1 MLIGVIAAAV
11 VGVGTIAAVT
21 ATVIVDDQG
30 GGEFVVQRS
39 PVPVPRQGLP
49 PLGRGHGG
57 QLFPFDRGALPGRG
71 PGLEPGPFRELP
83 ACLRRHGLGRLHEG
97 ALPELRKLRRS
108 LRACGSTL
116 PEHFPAPP
124 PTP

>member
-1 MLIGVIAAAV
+1 VLIGVIAAAV

-30 GGEFVVQRS
+30 GGELVVQRC

-49 PLGRGHGG
+49 PLGRRHEGQHFRFGPRLGH
-57 QLFPFDRGALPGRG
+57 
-71 PGLEPGPFRELP
+71 GLEPGPFRELP
-83 ACLRRHGLGRLHEG
+83 GCLRRHGLGRLDQG
-97 ALPELRKLRRS
+97 ALPELRKLRRA
-108 LRACGSTL
+108 LRACGNML

-124 PTP
+124 PPSP

>member
-30 GGEFVVQRS
+30 GGELVVQRS
-39 PVPVPRQGLP
+39 PVPAPREGLP
-49 PLGRGHGG
+49 PLRRGHGA
-57 QLFPFDRGALPGRG
+57 QPFRFGPRLG

-83 ACLRRHGLGRLHEG
+83 ACLRRHGLGRLDRG
-97 ALPELRKLRRS
+97 ALPELRKLRRA

-124 PTP
+124 PSP